1 MTMDINDVLR
11 RLQPYFERIPSVER
25 PKGHVPFKE
34 KFGWTVA
41 ILLLYFLLV
50 NVPVF
55 GLDPHSIDIFAQY
68 RAFFAG
74 ATGSI
79 LALGIGPIVTAS
91 IVLQLLVGAGI
102 INLDLTNP
110 DDQATY
116 QDFQRFLVFVMIALE
131 AFPQVA
137 GGLLRPNLDIANALG
152 VPPSLISLLI
162 FLQLFIGGVLI
173 VYMDEVVSK
182 WGIGSGVSLFI
193 LASISQAMVIG
204 LFNWFNPQGG
214 MPPGVFPRLFW
225 IFQHYPISYLLSA
238 NGLITLFID
247 GGILAL
253 ITTLIIILLVVFAEG
268 TRVEIPLAHHLVRG
282 ARGRYPI
289 KLIYAS
295 VLPMIFVRA
304 LQALIVT
311 FGFVLYRNGI
321 KILGDYVVTP
331 GGSVVPIS
339 GLMYLLSPI
348 RSPYDWVPSLLKDPN
363 RNFLAPY
370 FANTPDWLIYMHL
383 LVDATIL
390 IVGGVL
396 FAIFWVETS
405 GMDAKTVA
413 SQIAKSGLQIP
424 GFRKSP
430 QVLEKIL
437 SRYIPKVTVLGGA
450 IIGLLTLIANMLGTV
465 GKVSGTGLLLAVSI
479 AYQYYEDLTREQL
492 TEMHPMLRKFLG
504 EE

>member
-1 MTMDINDVLR
+1 MDINDVLR

-41 ILLLYFLLV
+41 ILLLYFILV

-102 INLDLTNP
+102 ISLDLTNP
-110 DDQATY
+110 DDRAAY

-137 GGLLRPNLDIANALG
+137 GGLLRPNIDVANALG
-152 VPPSLISLLI
+152 VPPSLISFLI

-193 LASISQAMVIG
+193 LASISQKIIIG
-204 LFNWFNPQGG
+204 LFNWFNPRGG
-214 MPPGVFPRLFW
+214 MPPGVFPRLFY
-225 IFQHYPISYLLSA
+225 IFQKYPIDYLLSA
-238 NGLITLFID
+238 NGLVTLFID

-253 ITTLIIILLVVFAEG
+253 ITTLIIIFLVVFAEG

-282 ARGRYPI
+282 ARGRFPI
-289 KLIYAS
+289 KLVYAS

-304 LQALIVT
+304 LQALIVS
-311 FGFVLYRNGI
+311 FGFFLYSKGI
-321 KILGDYVVTP
+321 KVLGEYAP
-331 GGSVVPIS
+331 GTARPIS
-339 GLMYLLSPI
+339 GIMYLLSPV
-348 RSPYDWVPSLLKDPN
+348 RSPYDWVPAFVKDPA
-363 RNFLAPY
+363 RNPLAPY
-370 FANTPDWLIYMHL
+370 FASMPDWMIILHL
-383 LVDATIL
+383 LIDATIL

-413 SQIAKSGLQIP
+413 DQIARSGLQIP

-430 QVLEKIL
+430 QVLERIL

-450 IIGLLTLIANMLGTV
+450 IIGLLTLIANVLGTV
-465 GKVSGTGLLLAVSI
+465 GNVSGTGLLLAVSI
-479 AYQYYEDLTREQL
+479 AYHFYEDLTREQL

>member
-1 MTMDINDVLR
+1 MDVTNLLR
-11 RLQPYFERIPSVER
+11 TLQPYFEKIPSVER
-25 PKGHVPFKE
+25 PKRHVPFKE

-41 ILLLYFLLV
+41 VLLLYFVLT

-55 GLDPHSIDIFAQY
+55 GLDPRSIDIFAQY

-102 INLDLTNP
+102 IRLDLTNP
-110 DDQATY
+110 DDRAAY

-131 AFPQVA
+131 AIPQIA
-137 GGLLRPNLDIANALG
+137 GGFLKPNLDVANALG
-152 VPPSLISLLI
+152 VPPSFIAFLI
-162 FLQLFIGGVLI
+162 FIQLFIGGVLI

-193 LASISQAMVIG
+193 LASISQAIIIG
-204 LFNWFNPQGG
+204 LFNWYAPNGG
-214 MPPGVFPRLFW
+214 MPPGVFPRLVW
-225 IFQHYPISYLLSA
+225 LFQNYPIDYLLSA

-253 ITTLIIILLVVFAEG
+253 ITTIVIIFLVVFAEG

-282 ARGRYPI
+282 ARGRFPI

-304 LQALIVT
+304 LQANIV
-311 FGFVLYRNGI
+311 
-321 KILGDYVVTP
+321 ILGLILYQHGITFLGEYAP
-331 GGSVVPIS
+331 GTSQPIS
-339 GLMYLLSPI
+339 GIMYLLSPV
-348 RSPYDWVPSLLKDPN
+348 RSPYDWVPAFVKDPA
-363 RNFLAPY
+363 RNSLAPY
-370 FANTPDWLIYMHL
+370 FADMPDWMIILHLI
-383 LVDATIL
+383 VDAVIL
-390 IVGGVL
+390 IAGGIL

-413 SQIAKSGLQIP
+413 RQIARSGLQVP

-430 QVLEKIL
+430 QVLERIL
-437 SRYIPKVTVLGGA
+437 SRYIPKVTIIGGA
-450 IIGLLTLIANMLGTV
+450 LIGILTLVANMLGTV
-465 GKVSGTGLLLAVSI
+465 GNVSGTGLLLAVSI
-479 AYQYYEDLTREQL
+479 AYRFYEDLTREQM

>member
-1 MTMDINDVLR
+1 MDVTNLLR
-11 RLQPYFERIPSVER
+11 TLQPYFERIPSVER
-25 PKGHVPFKE
+25 PKRHVPFKE

-41 ILLLYFLLV
+41 VLLLYFVLT

-55 GLDPHSIDIFAQY
+55 GLDPRSIDIFAQY

-102 INLDLTNP
+102 IRLDLTNP
-110 DDQATY
+110 DDRAAY

-131 AFPQVA
+131 AIPQIA
-137 GGLLRPNLDIANALG
+137 GGFLKPNLEVANALG
-152 VPPSLISLLI
+152 VPPSFIAFLI
-162 FLQLFIGGVLI
+162 FIQLFIGGVLI

-193 LASISQAMVIG
+193 LASISQAIIIG
-204 LFNWFNPQGG
+204 LFNWYAPNGG
-214 MPPGVFPRLFW
+214 MPPGVFPRLVW
-225 IFQHYPISYLLSA
+225 LFQKYPIDYLLSA

-253 ITTLIIILLVVFAEG
+253 ITTIVIIFLVVFAEG

-282 ARGRYPI
+282 ARGRFPI

-304 LQALIVT
+304 LQANIV
-311 FGFVLYRNGI
+311 
-321 KILGDYVVTP
+321 ILGLILYQHGITFLGEYAP
-331 GGSVVPIS
+331 GTSQPIS
-339 GLMYLLSPI
+339 GIMYLLSPV
-348 RSPYDWVPSLLKDPN
+348 RSPYDWVPAFVKDPA
-363 RNFLAPY
+363 RNALAPY
-370 FANTPDWLIYMHL
+370 FADMPDWMIILHLI
-383 LVDATIL
+383 VDAVIL
-390 IVGGVL
+390 IAGGIL

-413 SQIAKSGLQIP
+413 RQIARSGLQVP

-430 QVLEKIL
+430 QVLERIL
-437 SRYIPKVTVLGGA
+437 GRYIPKVTIIGGA
-450 IIGLLTLIANMLGTV
+450 LIGILTLVANMLGTV
-465 GKVSGTGLLLAVSI
+465 GNVSGTGLLLAVSI
-479 AYQYYEDLTREQL
+479 AYRFYEDLTREQM